1 MASEIRVNDIK
12 NRSGLGTVTFTDTGL
27 LISGITSFS
36 LGNTNL
42 IVGSATST
50 GTASQTLQVTGGG
63 YVSGNVG
70 IGSTIPSSTL
80 AVGGTITELSNGTY
94 WNIVTQADVGIGASQ
109 VPLNQ
114 YLGKMAY
121 VDRVGNIGVSSAP
134 PVNNL
139 EVNFEFVSNTSIRV
153 RMRGTDGVVRSS
165 TLTLS

>member
-50 GTASQTLQVTGGG
+50 GTASQMLQVTGGA

-70 IGSTIPSSTL
+70 IGTTTSST
-80 AVGGTITELSNGTY
+80 AVSVAGTITELTDGTY
-94 WNIVTQADVGIGASQ
+94 WNVITQSDVGIGASQ

-114 YLGKMAY
+114 YLGKVAY
-121 VDRVGNIGVSSAP
+121 LDKVGTIGVSSAA